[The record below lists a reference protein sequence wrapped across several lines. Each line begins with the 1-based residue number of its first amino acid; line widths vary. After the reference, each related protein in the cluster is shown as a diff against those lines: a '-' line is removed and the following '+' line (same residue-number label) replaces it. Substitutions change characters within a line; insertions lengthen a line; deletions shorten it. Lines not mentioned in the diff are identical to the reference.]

1 MQCEETQDKV
11 VCNTWKKKFN
21 AKTQIGVGDV
31 RLAEYAKTDG
41 N

>member
-1 MQCEETQDKV
+1 MQYLE
-11 VCNTWKKKFN
+11 KKFN